1 VPPTGPV
8 GDHTAASA
16 SDSASPTGARD
27 RPLSICARRI
37 QPGSPPHPHWVP
49 CLRRRRRSHRSGS
62 RGVWLGPRGDG
73 VPDPAFCLDF
83 AFPCGARLL
92 VWLPRRRRTWIWRR
106 STRSWPRSTDRSA
119 ISSEHCSKLK
129 PFDFLQFLLLVV
141 CSYSCSPRMLIRS
154 QFACRVFASGAQVWR
169 SNY

>member
-1 VPPTGPV
+1 VKRKQNQTKRSSKGGVPPTGPV

-119 ISSEHCSKLK
+119 ISSEHC
-129 PFDFLQFLLLVV
+129 
-141 CSYSCSPRMLIRS
+141 RMGSRS
-154 QFACRVFASGAQVWR
+154 WTR
-169 SNY
+169 SRMPTAAAGSL